1 MVSGPIKTLGELVV
15 EAAKKTPESEAVIFP
30 SERRTFGELAEQSL
44 KHAAR
49 FQKLGLRPGDHIG
62 ILLPNCIEYIELML
76 GAACAGLVS
85 VNLNA
90 RYKSAELNYVVENS
104 DIRLLFTTREIDEH
118 VDFCALLADSF
129 PDLRD
134 QESQLARLNLVDA
147 PLLER
152 IFVFGETPFQGL
164 SDFTS
169 FENAADTPLVNPVRQ
184 DHDAPVI
191 MMYTSGTTANPKG
204 CRLSHRALVGNGF
217 AMADRFELTDADR
230 FWDALPLFHMSTV
243 LPITACLAT
252 RATFICMEHFEPGAA
267 LNQMEAERATI
278 AFTAFPTLMNA
289 LLEHP
294 SFADRNLSSIRL
306 INNVA
311 PVDTLLYF
319 QSCMP
324 QAKQVSAYGLTEAGG
339 VVSYGSPRDSL
350 EERTTACGRP
360 FDGIEVRIED
370 PETRSARPAG
380 EVGEI
385 LIRGYCLFEGYYK
398 DADKT
403 RETVDERGWLH
414 TGDFGCLT
422 ENGMISY
429 RGRLKDML
437 KVGGENVAALEIESF
452 LNTHPDV
459 VLSQVVG
466 VDDDRLVEVPAA
478 FVECREGATVN
489 ASDLVEY
496 CNGQISS
503 FKIPRYIVFV
513 DAWPMSATKVQK
525 FKLKDLPLGNR
536 VYR

>member
-1 MVSGPIKTLGELVV
+1 MVSGRIKTLGELVAD
-15 EAAKKTPESEAVIFP
+15 AAKVAPSAEAIIFP
-30 SERRTFGELAEQSL
+30 GERRTFAELAEQSL

-49 FQKLGLRPGDHIG
+49 FRKLGLNPGDHIG

-90 RYKSAELNYVVENS
+90 RYKSAELKYVVENS

-118 VDFCALLADSF
+118 VDFCELLADSF
-129 PDLRD
+129 AELGA
-134 QESQLARLNLVDA
+134 QTAQQAQLSLADA

-152 IFVFGETPFQGL
+152 IFVFGGAPFQGL
-164 SDFTS
+164 SDFAS
-169 FENAADTPLVNPVRQ
+169 FEDVTDAPLESPVRR

-217 AMADRFELTDADR
+217 AMADRFELTDGDR

-252 RATFICMEHFEPGAA
+252 RAAFICMEHFEPGAA
-267 LNQMEAERATI
+267 LDQMEAEQATI

-294 SFADRNLSSIRL
+294 SFGDRNLSSIRL

-311 PVDTLLYF
+311 PVDTLRYF
-319 QSCMP
+319 QSRMP

-339 VVSYGSPRDSL
+339 VVSYGSPRDTL

-370 PETRSARPAG
+370 PETKG
-380 EVGEI
+380 EKATGEIGEI

-398 DADKT
+398 DPDKT
-403 RETVDERGWLH
+403 RDTIDERGWLH

-459 VLSQVVG
+459 VLSQVIG
-466 VDDDRLVEVPAA
+466 VEDERLVEVPAA
-478 FVECREGATVN
+478 FIECREGAALN
-489 ASDLVEY
+489 AADLVEH
-496 CNGQISS
+496 CKGKISS
-503 FKIPRYIVFV
+503 FKIPRYIAFV

-525 FKLKDLPLGNR
+525 FKLKDFPLGDR